1 MFCTKCGK
9 EISET
14 DAFCPSCGEPNPAV
28 KTAETVADATT
39 EAVAEAATT
48 ETPATESSD
57 YDYSNPFAAGSTST
71 VDPANPFAATTPEEP
86 KKKGKIWIPIV
97 AIIAAVVLLASIAYV
112 YSAIIIPGKQRDA
125 LLSTTED
132 TMKGISSG
140 NIAEEDSYYF
150 DTGFALTEADIQDA
164 EDKMLEMVE
173 QQYGVTASDELR
185 TSVDG
190 MFHALLDRMVESY
203 TVDNDSYTRDG
214 DHMSV
219 DVHVTGINLVALQAA
234 MQEEDLGDMAED
246 YIYDNLDRFMSMSED
261 EMQAAMVNELLPQIF
276 DLYTQRIQE
285 TESTDSTWTFHA
297 EVQNNQMVL
306 TEIDTHGTLSEDSIT
321 DIF

>member
-1 MFCTKCGK
+1 
-9 EISET
+9 
-14 DAFCPSCGEPNPAV
+14 
-28 KTAETVADATT
+28 
-39 EAVAEAATT
+39 
-48 ETPATESSD
+48 
-57 YDYSNPFAAGSTST
+57 
-71 VDPANPFAATTPEEP
+71 P

-219 DVHVTGINLVALQAA
+219 DVQVTGINLVALQAA

>member
-1 MFCTKCGK
+1 
-9 EISET
+9 
-14 DAFCPSCGEPNPAV
+14 
-28 KTAETVADATT
+28 
-39 EAVAEAATT
+39 
-48 ETPATESSD
+48 
-57 YDYSNPFAAGSTST
+57 
-71 VDPANPFAATTPEEP
+71 
-86 KKKGKIWIPIV
+86 
-97 AIIAAVVLLASIAYV
+97 
-112 YSAIIIPGKQRDA
+112 
-125 LLSTTED
+125 
-132 TMKGISSG
+132 
-140 NIAEEDSYYF
+140 
-150 DTGFALTEADIQDA
+150 
-164 EDKMLEMVE
+164 MLEMVE

-190 MFHALLDRMVESY
+190 IFHALLDRMVESY

-261 EMQAAMVNELLPQIF
+261 EMQAARVNELLPQIF

>member
-9 EISET
+9 EISEA
-14 DAFCPSCGEPNPAV
+14 DAFCPSCGEPNPAAQ
-28 KTAETVADATT
+28 TTETVA
-39 EAVAEAATT
+39 EE
-48 ETPATESSD
+48 P
-57 YDYSNPFAAGSTST
+57 NPFAAGSTST
-71 VDPANPFAATTPEEP
+71 VDPANPFATTAPEEP
-86 KKKGKIWIPIV
+86 KKKRKIWIPIV
-97 AIIAAVVLLASIAYV
+97 AVIAAVAILAGIAYV

-140 NIAEEDSYYF
+140 NVAEEDSYYF
-150 DTGFALTEADIQDA
+150 DTGVALTEADIKDA
-164 EDKMLEMVE
+164 EDKMVEMVE

-214 DHMSV
+214 DKMSV
-219 DVHVTGINLVALQAA
+219 DVQVTGINLVALQAT
-234 MQEEDLGDMAED
+234 MQEEDFSKMAED
-246 YIYDNLDRFMSMSED
+246 YIYDNIDRFMTMSED
-261 EMQAAMVNELLPQIF
+261 EMQATMVNELLPQIF
-276 DLYTQRIQE
+276 NLYTQRIQE

-297 EVQNNQMVL
+297 EVQDSQMVL